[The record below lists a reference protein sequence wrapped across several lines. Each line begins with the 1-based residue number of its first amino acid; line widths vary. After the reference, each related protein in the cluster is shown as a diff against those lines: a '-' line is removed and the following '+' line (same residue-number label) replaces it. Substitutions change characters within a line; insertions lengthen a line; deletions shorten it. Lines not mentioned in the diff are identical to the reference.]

1 MSYPSIMAE
10 SIKNLEATRKK
21 RLEQNVPLL
30 TYEEKNQL
38 LKSFHPDYRTGT
50 KREISIGVN
59 KGDLAPNK
67 LAALLEA
74 ESLIDPAR
82 FDLNDVYRTVDVLV
96 IGGGGGG
103 ATAALYA
110 KDSGADVMI
119 ATKLRFGDSN
129 TIMAEGGINACSSPG
144 DSPSRYFIDTMGGG
158 GFTNVPKL
166 VRTLVEDSPLIISWL
181 EKLGVPFYKK
191 ADGTFYTRHI
201 AGGHTRPRGHSVG
214 DYTGMCIMQIL
225 RDEVLNRG
233 IEVLEFSPIIDLVLD
248 ERGNCAG
255 AILLD
260 LETNRYLLIRSK
272 ITILATGGLGRI
284 HIQNFPTTNHYGATA
299 DGIIV
304 AYRAGAKLIYMDSI
318 QFHPTGTCFPPQLIG
333 LLVSE
338 TNRARGA
345 HLVNVKGERF
355 INELETRDVVASAII
370 REVKERNNGVN
381 TPIGSQGIWLDT
393 PVIDIKQ
400 GKGFIKGYFQHL
412 CHRFEKYHIDFA
424 KEPILVYPS
433 QHYQNG
439 GVLSDET
446 GKTSIP
452 RLYAVGEL
460 AGGVHGRNRLGG
472 NSLTDIFVF
481 GRKSGIAAGSKFKE
495 IEIGKLTLDHIIS
508 YQNELGKF
516 GIDTK
521 ITSPM
526 LLPDYRYEKAIPLYQ
541 Q

>member
-1 MSYPSIMAE
+1 
-10 SIKNLEATRKK
+10 
-21 RLEQNVPLL
+21 
-30 TYEEKNQL
+30 
-38 LKSFHPDYRTGT
+38 
-50 KREISIGVN
+50 
-59 KGDLAPNK
+59 
-67 LAALLEA
+67 
-74 ESLIDPAR
+74 
-82 FDLNDVYRTVDVLV
+82 
-96 IGGGGGG
+96 
-103 ATAALYA
+103 
-110 KDSGADVMI
+110 
-119 ATKLRFGDSN
+119 
-129 TIMAEGGINACSSPG
+129 
-144 DSPSRYFIDTMGGG
+144 
-158 GFTNVPKL
+158 
-166 VRTLVEDSPLIISWL
+166 
-181 EKLGVPFYKK
+181 
-191 ADGTFYTRHI
+191 
-201 AGGHTRPRGHSVG
+201 
-214 DYTGMCIMQIL
+214 
-225 RDEVLNRG
+225 
-233 IEVLEFSPIIDLVLD
+233 
-248 ERGNCAG
+248 
-255 AILLD
+255 LLD